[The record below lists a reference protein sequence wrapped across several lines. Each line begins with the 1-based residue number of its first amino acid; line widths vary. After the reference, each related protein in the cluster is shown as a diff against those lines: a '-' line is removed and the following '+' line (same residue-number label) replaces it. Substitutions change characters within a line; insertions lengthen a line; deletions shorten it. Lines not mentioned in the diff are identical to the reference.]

1 MVRKQ
6 FNDDDD
12 DDGDVQ
18 SLRLDKWLWHARFFK
33 SRSQATDAVAGGLVH
48 VNDERVKP
56 SRDVKVGDRLYITRS
71 EIRMEVT
78 ILSIPQR
85 RGPASEAQKC
95 YEESPQSMQLRA
107 QRREQARYAP
117 PAPLGRPDKHARKA
131 LRGLKG
137 Y

>member
-1 MVRKQ
+1 MNRSHEQ
-6 FNDDDD
+6 NEA
-12 DDGDVQ
+12 GDQ

-33 SRSQATDAVAGGLVH
+33 SRAQATDAVAGGLVH

-71 EIRMEVT
+71 ESRMEVM
-78 ILSIPQR
+78 ILSIPLR

-95 YEESPQSMQLRA
+95 YEESADSFKRRE
-107 QRREQARYAP
+107 QRREQARFAP
-117 PAPLGRPDKHARKA
+117 PAPMGRPNKHDRKA

>member
-1 MVRKQ
+1 MGK
-6 FNDDDD
+6 FAEEEHAD
-12 DDGDVQ
+12 Q

-71 EIRMEVT
+71 ETRMEVT
-78 ILSIPQR
+78 VLGIPQR
-85 RGPASEAQKC
+85 RGPPSEAQQC
-95 YEESPQSMQLRA
+95 YEESAESLKLRL
-107 QRREQARYAP
+107 QRREQSRYA
-117 PAPLGRPDKHARKA
+117 APSPMRRPDKHERRA

>member
-1 MVRKQ
+1 MPKHREEE
-6 FNDDDD
+6 
-12 DDGDVQ
+12 GDVDQ

-71 EIRMEVT
+71 EARMEITV
-78 ILSIPQR
+78 LNIPQR
-85 RGPASEAQKC
+85 RGPATEAQEC
-95 YEESPQSMQLRA
+95 YEESAESIKSRL

-117 PAPLGRPDKHARKA
+117 PAPLRRPDKHARKA

>member
-1 MVRKQ
+1 MGKP
-6 FNDDDD
+6 DDQPA
-12 DDGDVQ
+12 GDQ

-33 SRSQATDAVAGGLVH
+33 SRAQATDAVGGGLVH

-78 ILSIPQR
+78 VLGIPHR

-95 YEESPQSMQLRA
+95 YEESAESLKLRM
-107 QRREQARYAP
+107 QRREQARFAP
-117 PAPLGRPDKHARKA
+117 PAPLSRPNKHDRRA
-131 LRGLKG
+131 LRSLKG

>member
-6 FNDDDD
+6 SNEDDDET
-12 DDGDVQ
+12 GRAQ

-33 SRSQATDAVAGGLVH
+33 SRSQASDAVAGGLVH
-48 VNDERVKP
+48 INDERVKP

-71 EIRMEVT
+71 ETRMEVT
-78 ILSIPQR
+78 VLRIPQR
-85 RGPASEAQKC
+85 RGPATEAQQC
-95 YEESPQSMQLRA
+95 YEESVESVQRRS

-117 PAPLGRPDKHARKA
+117 PAPLRRPDKHARKA

>member
-1 MVRKQ
+1 MRKHSED
-6 FNDDDD
+6 NE
-12 DDGDVQ
+12 DGQ
-18 SLRLDKWLWHARFFK
+18 SLRLDKWLWFARFFK

-78 ILSIPQR
+78 VLSIPQR
-85 RGPASEAQKC
+85 RGPASEVQQC
-95 YEESPQSMQLRA
+95 YEESVESSQRRA

-117 PAPLGRPDKHARKA
+117 PAPSGRPDKHARKA

-137 Y
+137 H

>member
-1 MVRKQ
+1 MRKTEE
-6 FNDDDD
+6 
-12 DDGDVQ
+12 GDADQ

-56 SRDVKVGDRLYITRS
+56 SRDIKVGDRLYITRS
-71 EIRMEVT
+71 ESRMEVT
-78 ILSIPQR
+78 VLRIPQR
-85 RGPASEAQKC
+85 RGPASEAQQC
-95 YEESPQSMQLRA
+95 YEESADSLKLRM

-117 PAPLGRPDKHARKA
+117 PAPLRRPDKHERRA